1 MLQITLSLS
10 LFRCCYCTQV
20 HSISKSGSGKE
31 SRLNE
36 HHGLGQQASPA
47 LSRRK
52 EPHASSKP
60 EYDQSKSVFILLERK
75 EKKRKEKRGLQQR
88 QRLFKESEKE
98 CAAQWPKAVD
108 GPFKVFF
115 GLVWFLFWRERAN
128 CKLFRQPFPYMPDVV
143 LARLAR

>member
-75 EKKRKEKRGLQQR
+75 EKKSEASNNASGFSKKASKNVRRSGRKQSMVLLR
-88 QRLFKESEKE
+88 
-98 CAAQWPKAVD
+98 
-108 GPFKVFF
+108 FF
-115 GLVWFLFWRERAN
+115 LVWFGFCFGGKGRIVSFSDSLFLTCRT
-128 CKLFRQPFPYMPDVV
+128 
-143 LARLAR
+143 